1 MTDHEAM
8 GLALRLARR
17 GYPAPNPRVG
27 CVIVREGKVIGE
39 GWHEAAGQPH
49 AEAMALAS
57 CDARGATAYVT
68 LEPCN
73 HHGRTPPCS
82 EALIAAGVS
91 LVVVAVADPNPQ
103 AQGGADRLRAAG
115 IPVDLGLRREEAERQ
130 NELFLTSMRLRRP
143 FVTVKAAIGLDGRI
157 ALPSGESKW
166 ITGSAA
172 RREGHRLRAEMGAV
186 LVGPGTVLK
195 DRPHLTARIPGVVNP
210 PVRVVLDPRRELQA
224 DQPVFD
230 DAAPTWHIT
239 PDALPLVDGRFDP
252 HALLGHLFDRGLTGV
267 LVEGGAGVIGSFLQA
282 DVVDAIEL
290 FIAPKVF
297 GEGKPWIETP
307 LLGGLDGPELWT
319 LRSSRR
325 RGVDVQ
331 LSYRRQR

>member
-27 CVIVREGKVIGE
+27 CVIVRDGDVIGE
-39 GWHEAAGQPH
+39 GWHEAAAQPH
-49 AEAMALAS
+49 AEAMALAN

-82 EALIAAGVS
+82 EALIAAGVAR
-91 LVVVAVADPNPQ
+91 VVVAVPDPNPQ
-103 AQGGADRLRAAG
+103 AQGGADRLRVAG
-115 IPVDLGLRREEAERQ
+115 IPIEIGVRKDEAERQ
-130 NELFLTSMRLRRP
+130 NERFLTAMRLRRP
-143 FVTVKAAIGLDGRI
+143 YVTVKAAISLDGRI
-157 ALPSGESKW
+157 ALPSGDSKW
-166 ITGSAA
+166 ITGPAA

-186 LVGPGTVLK
+186 LVGPGTVNK

-210 PVRVVLDPRRELQA
+210 PVRVVLDPRRELLP

-239 PDALPLVDGRFDP
+239 PDELPLDDGRFDVGS
-252 HALLGHLFDRGLTGV
+252 LLEQLFERGLTGL
-267 LVEGGAGVIGSFLQA
+267 LVEGGAGIIGSFLKA
-282 DVVDAIEL
+282 DAVDAIEL
-290 FIAPKVF
+290 FMAPKIL